1 MSCQTHDVSHY
12 WTQLPAPRLALRER
26 PSIVSGCS
34 CNLTALHTSAP
45 YAERTALMDWSPS
58 SPQRTSPT
66 LPASLRPA
74 AVPRNLLVGLTGG
87 VAGTVLF
94 LGLYTIERGNR
105 PGYSACPQTITTLRL
120 HSAGWS

>member
-1 MSCQTHDVSHY
+1 MSCQPHDVSHY

-87 VAGTVLF
+87 VARNPLF
-94 LGLYTIERGNR
+94 LAIYTIPRAAR
-105 PGYSACPQTITTLRL
+105 PGVHAWQQTHICL
-120 HSAGWS
+120 SPGSDG

>member
-74 AVPRNLLVGLTGG
+74 AVPRNLLVRLTCEG
-87 VAGTVLF
+87 AGTVLF
-94 LGLYTIERGNR
+94 CRTYTIKGAN
-105 PGYSACPQTITTLRL
+105 PP
-120 HSAGWS
+120 W